1 MWPAIVSWA
10 ADVGGLREDAGTG
23 EDCEFATSSSREVTA
38 EDSLSIPVLF
48 ETMKCSPS
56 RRLLKARLETGQ
68 QKLYAVVGHG
78 SVPTSQSC
86 DRSHMIVPRECA
98 P

>member
-38 EDSLSIPVLF
+38 EDSLSIPVLL
-48 ETMKCSPS
+48 
-56 RRLLKARLETGQ
+56 RR
-68 QKLYAVVGHG
+68 
-78 SVPTSQSC
+78 
-86 DRSHMIVPRECA
+86 
-98 P
+98 